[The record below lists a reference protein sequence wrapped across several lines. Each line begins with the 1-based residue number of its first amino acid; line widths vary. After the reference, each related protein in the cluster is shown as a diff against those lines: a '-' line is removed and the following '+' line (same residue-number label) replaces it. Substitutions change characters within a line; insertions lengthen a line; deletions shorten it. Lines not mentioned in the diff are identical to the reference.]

1 MGSGASGRTTK
12 GCVWRALRLSELSL
26 LRERSRSRGKGGS
39 ADSKQGCGWRHNA
52 RVSEVEAWLV
62 ILPDRDRG

>member
-1 MGSGASGRTTK
+1 VESIEAFGIETAAGTFQVK
-12 GCVWRALRLSELSL
+12 GE
-26 LRERSRSRGKGGS
+26 KGGS
-39 ADSKQGCGWRHNA
+39 ANSEQGCGWRHNA